1 MKNHILWPPERAKKK
16 SMLSYESKFSRYM
29 KNMGNT
35 AFLNGNVR
43 FWSVYIFYKNFWV
56 KNKDAILFTSHF
68 DLGRKENSLK
78 IDLDTVELSGKT
90 ALISTKLRPPQKT
103 IISFELIISLGSRRL
118 SAKQNYFLSILSVK
132 CSGAFCGFGSQLAL
146 LWPLNLASAY
156 LLLVCDTKWPVTTRK
171 TIRDFIDLYAF
182 LIQSQ

>member
-1 MKNHILWPPERAKKK
+1 MKNHILWPPERAKKKK

-90 ALISTKLRPPQKT
+90 ALNSTKLRPPQKNYYLFW
-103 IISFELIISLGSRRL
+103 IDHLVGKSSF
-118 SAKQNYFLSILSVK
+118 K
-132 CSGAFCGFGSQLAL
+132 
-146 LWPLNLASAY
+146 
-156 LLLVCDTKWPVTTRK
+156 RK
-171 TIRDFIDLYAF
+171 TELFSFYIIGEMFRSFLWIR
-182 LIQSQ
+182 